1 MGKYSSS
8 IHKKTPP
15 KSDGPHVIW
24 RGIGCLMMIIIPVI
38 SFAAG
43 YETINYAVEN
53 NIQIPYELLGTPR
66 YPDFFYNSSGIMA
79 LLRPITAIKHFYGI
93 VVAAIFY
100 MILLGGITSFGYA
113 VAYRIAGPPRYGP
126 LDIPNPNI
134 KVKRYK
140 R

>member
-8 IHKKTPP
+8 IHKKTLP

-53 NIQIPYELLGTPR
+53 NLQVPYQLLGTPR
-66 YPDFFYNSSGIMA
+66 YPDFFYNSSGIMS
-79 LLRPITAIKHFYGI
+79 LLRPITAIKHLYGI
-93 VVAAIFY
+93 VVVAIFY

-113 VAYRIAGPPRYGP
+113 LAYRIAGPSRYGP
-126 LDIPNPNI
+126 LDVPQPNI